1 MEMPIGAKAGS
12 KAWDQFNQAA
22 NEKFNTDT
30 LQPCPHCART
40 FLPDRLAVHLRSCRP
55 VAEGNA
61 QDAKLA
67 KDDAASAKAPK
78 GGGGAKG
85 GGAKGGDAAAGA
97 EKGTRAPAQRAAGDG
112 KLMDAEERLVG
123 TVAAK
128 TWRRYFGAAGA
139 LWMSFPMALG
149 VVAVLCRMA
158 TSGWLAWW
166 CSEEG

>member
-1 MEMPIGAKAGS
+1 MRDGRAAFQGTYKELLSSGLDLTALLPKEELEAAELAAAPSAAAAAAG
-12 KAWDQFNQAA
+12 
-22 NEKFNTDT
+22 
-30 LQPCPHCART
+30 
-40 FLPDRLAVHLRSCRP
+40 
-55 VAEGNA
+55 AEG
-61 QDAKLA
+61 
-67 KDDAASAKAPK
+67 AATK
-78 GGGGAKG
+78 GGGAKG
-85 GGAKGGDAAAGA
+85 GGAAAGA